1 MMSDMI
7 SKKFLIF
14 AAIWSLILGFTIKG
28 ALAMIAYALVVT
40 PLIGIPF
47 MIASIFAIIV
57 VAHVITKAEYYNE
70 YAMLKV
76 YAIVL
81 ALFAFAGI
89 IIGLVLPA
97 LRILI

>member
-1 MMSDMI
+1 MNDMI

-14 AAIWSLILGFTIKG
+14 AAIWSLILGFSIKG

-40 PLIGIPF
+40 PIIGVPF
-47 MIASIFAIIV
+47 MIASIFAVII
-57 VAHVITKAEYYNE
+57 VAHVVTRAEYYNE
-70 YAMLKV
+70 FAINKV

-97 LRILI
+97 FKFLI